1 MAFRKVAPAVAA
13 IAASTVALN
22 NQTRSDA
29 TYNPHTHYIGTIAS
43 NLAPN
48 PDLHGKIYPDG
59 FKGWLAQRY
68 VETMG
73 ADDNAIIAN
82 LPDDKA
88 AFAREF
94 KAKLDALDR
103 VSPGSGNIAARNFAK
118 GALTAYDINEQV
130 KKALSESPEAISAK
144 RDYDIG
150 GKKSKRRRKRKSRK
164 TKRKIRH

>member
-1 MAFRKVAPAVAA
+1 MATRFVTAAA

-48 PDLHGKIYPDG
+48 PHLHGKIYPDG
-59 FKGWLAQRY
+59 IKGWLAQKY
-68 VETMG
+68 VEDIG

-103 VSPGSGNIAARNFAK
+103 VYPGSGNIAARNFAK
-118 GALTAYDINEQV
+118 GALTAYDINKQV
-130 KKALSESPEAISAK
+130 NKALSESPEAISIK
-144 RDYDIG
+144 GDYHGSG